1 MRRRAP
7 GGDVLKA
14 GSLLAGADLRAAQYR
29 FVRLDAAGN
38 VVQASTNER
47 IIGVLQNRPNV
58 NEPCTIIFCGESLL
72 ESGGSF
78 AVGAWLRSDA
88 TGRAVA
94 TTTATDIVGAIALEA
109 ANAAGE
115 LVRVLVITPS
125 PYN

>member
-7 GGDVLKA
+7 GGDVLKT

-29 FVRLDAAGN
+29 FVMLDAAGN
-38 VVQASTNER
+38 VVQATTSAR

-58 NEPCTIIFCGESLL
+58 GEPCTIIFCGESLL
-72 ESGGSF
+72 ESGGAFS
-78 AVGAWLRSDA
+78 VGAWLRSDG
-88 TGRAVA
+88 TGRALA

-109 ANAAGE
+109 AGAAGE
-115 LVRVLVITPS
+115 YVRVLVITPS